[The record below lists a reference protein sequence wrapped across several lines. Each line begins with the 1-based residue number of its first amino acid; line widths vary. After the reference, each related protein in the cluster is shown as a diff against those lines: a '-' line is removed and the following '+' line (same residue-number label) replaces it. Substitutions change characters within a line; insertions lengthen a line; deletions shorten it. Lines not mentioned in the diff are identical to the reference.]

1 MTRKAQP
8 AAQADAMVSEPAHA
22 LPRSAGSIIATDV
35 KHLLA
40 AGEREQ
46 ARARFGDL
54 VDQVQRRAIR
64 VAYQYLRDPQ
74 DADEA
79 VQDALLK
86 VFLHLPSYREE
97 YPFEVWFMRI
107 LINGCLDLRKA
118 RTRRGRWFLPLD
130 GDGVGDAMVKA
141 PGRSVEEQ
149 LIARARVGAV
159 RAALE
164 RLPVR
169 QKTVFMLKHFA
180 GQTTEEVGQTLGLS
194 EATVRVHL
202 FRAVRRLRALT
213 EPTPGAGDAATG
225 SAGRERL

>member
-8 AAQADAMVSEPAHA
+8 TVRAEATGGEPAA
-22 LPRSAGSIIATDV
+22 APVRSVGSVIATDV
-35 KHLLA
+35 KGFLA

-46 ARARFGDL
+46 ARARFADL
-54 VDQVQRRAIR
+54 VTHVQRRAIR

-86 VFLHLPSYREE
+86 VFLHMSSYREE

-118 RTRRGRWFLPLD
+118 RARRGRWFLSLD
-130 GDGVGDAMVKA
+130 GGDMGEVTAPA
-141 PGRSVEEQ
+141 PGRSAEEH
-149 LIARARVGAV
+149 LIARERVGAIT
-159 RAALE
+159 AALE
-164 RLPVR
+164 RLPIR

-180 GQTTEEVGQTLGLS
+180 GQTTEEVSQTLGLS

-202 FRAVRRLRALT
+202 FRAVRRLRVLT
-213 EPTPGAGDAATG
+213 DSGLQGGGLP
-225 SAGRERL
+225 